1 MLQEGEIY
9 FNGERSLCLNL
20 YLENYPSI
28 PITNEEYEEVQVEGR
43 SGNLIINKGTYPDK
57 KIPFT
62 FTILSPQI
70 DVDFERV
77 YEWFTEIEDNRLVFG
92 REDRCYKVKKV
103 IFGNIQ
109 KEFRTIGEF
118 DVTFLCEPFS
128 QDIDKTTH
136 ETTISGFKINYSGNA
151 PGDTLI
157 KVYGSGNIQLTIN
170 GETMQINNVIDYVEI
185 DSNLLQVRNQD
196 GTSKDDD
203 TLGDFILFTKGENVI
218 SYTGAVTKIV
228 VEYTTKYKLGG
239 I

>member
-1 MLQEGEIY
+1 MLKEGEIY
-9 FNGERSLCLNL
+9 FNENKSLNLNL

-28 PITNEEYEEVQVEGR
+28 PIANEEYEEVAVEGR

-70 DVDFERV
+70 EIDFERV
-77 YEWFTEIEDNRLVFG
+77 YEWFNEIEDNRLIFG

-103 IFGNIQ
+103 IFGDIQ

-118 DVTFLCEPFS
+118 DVTFLCEPFT
-128 QDIDKTTH
+128 QDLT
-136 ETTISGFKINYSGNA
+136 ETVQEITSSGFKINYTGNA

-157 KVYGSGNIQLTIN
+157 KIYCNGDIQLTVN
-170 GETMQINNVIDYVEI
+170 GETMQINDVADYVEI

-196 GTSKDDD
+196 GTSKDND
-203 TLGDFILFTKGENVI
+203 TLGDFILLEKGENMI
-218 SYTGAVTKIV
+218 SYIGEVTKIV
-228 VEYTTKYKLGG
+228 VEYTTKYKC
-239 I
+239 